1 VPGPF
6 KVISGDRETLNRPGN
21 NPYNRNAAAGEPV
34 TRVRTPNR
42 NEREV
47 LGTVTGMLGG
57 SRVTVRCMDST
68 TRMCRIRGKMKKRTW
83 VREGD
88 IVIVVPWDFQ
98 DEKGDVVWRY
108 TGPQADWLQKKGF
121 LRE

>member
-1 VPGPF
+1 
-6 KVISGDRETLNRPGN
+6 LNRPGSSFGKN
-21 NPYNRNAAAGEPV
+21 KGPAPSEPV
-34 TRVRTPNR
+34 IRVRTPNR

-47 LGTVTGMLGG
+47 LGTVTNLLGG
-57 SRVTVRCMDST
+57 SRVTVQCMDSV

-98 DEKGDVVWRY
+98 DEKGDIIWRY
-108 TGPQADWLQKKGF
+108 TGPQAEWLQKKGY
-121 LRE
+121 LKE

>member
-1 VPGPF
+1 MNYRSAKRQGKKP
-6 KVISGDRETLNRPGN
+6 SGAPSEG
-21 NPYNRNAAAGEPV
+21 GEV
-34 TRVRTPNR
+34 VRVRTPR
-42 NEREV
+42 KTDGEV

-57 SRVTVRCMDST
+57 SRVTVQCMDSV

-88 IVIVVPWDFQ
+88 TVIVVPWDVQ

-108 TGPQADWLQKKGF
+108 TGPQVNWLGRKGF
-121 LRE
+121 LNIE

>member
-1 VPGPF
+1 M
-6 KVISGDRETLNRPGN
+6 NRPGSS
-21 NPYNRNAAAGEPV
+21 YGRNKGPAPGEPV

-47 LGTVTGMLGG
+47 LGTVTSLLGG
-57 SRVTVRCMDST
+57 SRVMVQCMDSV

-98 DEKGDVVWRY
+98 DEKGDIIWRY
-108 TGPQADWLQKKGF
+108 TGPQAEWLQKKGF
-121 LRE
+121 LKE